1 MENLTMG
8 EIAKALTFLV
18 GLISSVVYLKKGT
31 VKSIINVID
40 ERRWCCRFSKS
51 NKNKEEK

>member
-31 VKSIINVID
+31 VKSTINVID
-40 ERRWCCRFSKS
+40 ERRWCCRFSKN
-51 NKNKEEK
+51 NKK